1 MEHGDKT
8 KTPYYLLRF
17 TDLGGHT
24 TEWKEETFSAIC
36 DPLTKQ
42 TMLMNQDR
50 AMGMLELYKIF
61 NENELED
68 ERNTRIFMRGW
79 KRN

>member
-1 MEHGDKT
+1 M

-17 TDLGGHT
+17 TDLGGRT
-24 TEWKEETFSAIC
+24 TECKEEAFAAIC
-36 DPLTKQ
+36 DPLTEQ
-42 TMLMNQDR
+42 TMLMNQDK
-50 AMGMLELYKIF
+50 AMGLLELYKIF

-68 ERNTRIFMRGW
+68 ERNTLMFMRGW

>member
-1 MEHGDKT
+1 MEHGEKI

-24 TEWKEETFSAIC
+24 TEWKEEAFAAIC
-36 DPLTKQ
+36 GPLTEQ
-42 TMLMNQDR
+42 TMLMNQDK
-50 AMGMLELYKIF
+50 AMGLLELYKIF

-68 ERNTRIFMRGW
+68 ERNTLMFMRGW